1 MIMMTR
7 MMSTTRVTTTPM
19 MTPAEPPFLLGSMLL
34 SVVAPFGVVGAAVVA
49 PFGVAGA
56 AVGLVVAAMTKPL

>member
-1 MIMMTR
+1 
-7 MMSTTRVTTTPM
+7 VTTTPM
-19 MTPAEPPFLLGSMLL
+19 MTPAEPPFVLGAMLL
-34 SVVAPFGVVGAAVVA
+34 AVVAPFAGAAVVA